1 MFQSFVAPRK
11 DSAMTARRARE
22 NSTNLRSPS
31 AGRLAQE
38 SGPEFRPRQCRGIMR
53 SSSTGAVKT
62 TPSGIAARLV
72 SGLGERPDRVSS
84 HCSKRC
90 PRPSVAPP
98 TRRRAAQGRL
108 LRVVMALVEADES
121 VERRI
126 KSVGMVQSPR
136 KVQLV
141 APALKRE
148 NLIFRRTTDRLR
160 AEVGESDGEE

>member
-1 MFQSFVAPRK
+1 
-11 DSAMTARRARE
+11 
-22 NSTNLRSPS
+22 
-31 AGRLAQE
+31 
-38 SGPEFRPRQCRGIMR
+38 
-53 SSSTGAVKT
+53 
-62 TPSGIAARLV
+62 
-72 SGLGERPDRVSS
+72 
-84 HCSKRC
+84 
-90 PRPSVAPP
+90 
-98 TRRRAAQGRL
+98 
-108 LRVVMALVEADES
+108 MALVEADES